1 MKKEAVAILPL
12 FIILAGNLWNHRK
25 LERLICGLN
34 ALTEEAY
41 ASAQKADWPSA
52 ENAARSAEEAW
63 RNAHA
68 YTHVFIRHTDVDTLT
83 SAFCDYRGALKSR
96 DDGDI
101 LAAYLRLNAGL
112 DCLLDMETLSTGS
125 VF

>member
-1 MKKEAVAILPL
+1 M
-12 FIILAGNLWNHRK
+12 
-25 LERLICGLN
+25 N

-41 ASAQKADWPSA
+41 ASAEEADWFSA
-52 ENAARSAEEAW
+52 ENAARSAEETW

-68 YTHVFIRHTDVDTLT
+68 YTHVFIRHTDVDTLEA
-83 SAFCDYRGALKSR
+83 AFCDYRGALNSR
-96 DDGDI
+96 DEGDI
-101 LAAYLRLNAGL
+101 LAAYLRLTAGL